1 MKRTALY
8 SSTARSRV
16 VETNDPPAL
25 DTAALAEPSPR
36 FLRLKKFARVYRL
49 PLLVL
54 AGVLAV
60 FSGALLERQLA
71 EPQALIT

>member
-1 MKRTALY
+1 
-8 SSTARSRV
+8 
-16 VETNDPPAL
+16 VETSDPPAL
-25 DTAALAEPSPR
+25 DTPAPTEPS
-36 FLRLKKFARVYRL
+36 LAICALKNFARVHRL

-71 EPQALIT
+71 EPPTLITQAGH